1 MNQTGRL
8 NISFVH
14 TVLSTYVNIIRFL
27 NPIKP
32 TKMLQGGSLVFI
44 YTCIRNIFE
53 EQLNELYIYNR
64 VIILRVM
71 YNKIT
76 KLLLKLH

>member
-1 MNQTGRL
+1 MNHETGRL

-53 EQLNELYIYNR
+53 EQLIYNR